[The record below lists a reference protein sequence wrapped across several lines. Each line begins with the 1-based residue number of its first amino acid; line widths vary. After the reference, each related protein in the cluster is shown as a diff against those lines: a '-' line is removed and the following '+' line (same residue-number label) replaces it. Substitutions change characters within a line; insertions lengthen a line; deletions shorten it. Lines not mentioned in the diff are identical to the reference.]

1 MDKEELLL
9 HLKETPN
16 LDQLLAEA
24 GNDPRLLNTL
34 FEIVRCEH
42 YAVRYSCSKILRI
55 LSEQQPDKIYPHF
68 DDVTSWL
75 QDSNGFVKWD
85 GILILAN
92 LAAVDMQRRFASIYE
107 EYFGLIRDSKMI
119 TAANVAGNA
128 WKIVQAVPEWEPDIT
143 QRLLEVP
150 QIVYLHHGE
159 PSAECNRV
167 MCGHVLD
174 CFDRYF
180 DLSKN
185 QQAMLCFAHS
195 QLNSS
200 RKSVVQKA
208 ARFLKRHGVSARTR
222 ASFHFGCSQ

>member
-9 HLKETPN
+9 RLKETPN
-16 LDQLLAEA
+16 LNWLLAEA
-24 GNDPRLLNTL
+24 ENDPRLLNTL

-42 YAVRYSCSKILRI
+42 SAARYCCTKFLRI
-55 LSEQQPDKIYPHF
+55 LSEQQPDKIYPYF
-68 DDVTSWL
+68 GDAASWL
-75 QDSNGFVKWD
+75 QDPNSFVKWD

-92 LAAVDMQRRFASIYE
+92 LAAVDTQHHFASVYD
-107 EYFGLIRDSKMI
+107 EYFGLIRDSKMV
-119 TAANVAGNA
+119 TAANVAVNA
-128 WKIVQAVPEWEPDIT
+128 WKIVQAVPDWESDIT

-159 PSAECNRV
+159 PAAECNKV

-180 DLSKN
+180 DLSRN
-185 QQAMLCFAHS
+185 QKAMLCFARI

-200 RKSVVQKA
+200 RKSVAKKA
-208 ARFLKRHGVSARTR
+208 ARFLKRHGV
-222 ASFHFGCSQ
+222 